1 MKLFKRGTNSTI
13 TDKAAA
19 RIAES
24 ILKSQQWFAKK
35 LEGLTANWGQRH
47 KWIFLCFICGVLC
60 GLSGIAIIQSFKT
73 TGNAKVIILKP
84 ITFPGGI
91 YKESNV
97 FLITEKEFQQ
107 VQQFKTAHPDLQNER
122 PDLFH
127 SLNLVEQSY
136 YSQHK

>member
-1 MKLFKRGTNSTI
+1 MKLFRKNTKSNI
-13 TDKAAA
+13 TDKAASG
-19 RIAES
+19 IANG

-35 LEGLTANWGQRH
+35 LDGLTANWRQRH
-47 KWIFLCFICGVLC
+47 QWVFLCLICVVLC
-60 GLSGIAIIQSFKT
+60 GLSVIAIVQSFRK

-84 ITFPGGI
+84 ITVPKGI
-91 YKESNV
+91 YKESKI

-107 VQQFKTAHPDLQNER
+107 VQQFKTTHPGLQKER

-136 YSQHK
+136 YSQQK